1 MTELFYDEVDRVR
14 EHLDGQCPAD
24 DQTLSAVAVLA
35 DRLERLKSQS
45 SLFAKIRFSPNLQ
58 RLAGQTA
65 FSAVG

>member
-24 DQTLSAVAVLA
+24 EETLSAVGVLA
-35 DRLERLKSQS
+35 DRLERLKKQS
-45 SLFAKIRFSPNLQ
+45 SLFAKITFSPNIQ
-58 RLAGQTA
+58 RLVGQTA